1 MKSRSLGYS
10 QETVC
15 RRTVPLEVL
24 ANMGLAYMSAICFR
38 SFRAMSTATKLRRWW
53 GVAVVQLAH
62 LHGQRMHTKPAMKR
76 WFVAADE
83 TASQFGWT
91 TAKVPP
97 DARISDWM
105 ATVCHRRPH
114 LAPCAPI
121 FVLDSNVLQAN
132 LFTQSPCADKTRQ

>member
-1 MKSRSLGYS
+1 M
-10 QETVC
+10 
-15 RRTVPLEVL
+15 PLEVL

-38 SFRAMSTATKLRRWW
+38 SFRAMSTSTKLRRWW
-53 GVAVVQLAH
+53 GVAVVHLAR

-105 ATVCHRRPH
+105 VVVKNTRSERLSATEGRTLHPVRPSS
-114 LAPCAPI
+114 CSIQMFSMRI
-121 FVLDSNVLQAN
+121 FLRNHS
-132 LFTQSPCADKTRQ
+132 CDKKQIFLTNF